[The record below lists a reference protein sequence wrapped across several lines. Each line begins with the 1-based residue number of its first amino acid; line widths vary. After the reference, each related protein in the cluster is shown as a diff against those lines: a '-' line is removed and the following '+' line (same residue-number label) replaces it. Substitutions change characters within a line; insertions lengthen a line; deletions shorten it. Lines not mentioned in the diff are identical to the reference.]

1 MKATASRSRGVC
13 WTGPEVLWIGERSST
28 SSLSPNEVILR
39 IESVG
44 VCGTDLSIWRGNY
57 PGIPVG
63 TIIGHEFGGRIIEVG
78 SDVID
83 RTIGQLVA
91 VDPNIVCGHC
101 PECATGS
108 RALCSE
114 RRLMGLDLDGGLQT
128 QITVDASQTIPVPGN
143 PDPKSLGL
151 VEPLAVGVH
160 ACSRAGV
167 TSGARVGI
175 IGGGAI
181 GMACALQARS
191 LGADSVT
198 VVEPDALRRKTIE
211 EYGVTAIAPGDTPAE
226 RWTVAIDTV
235 GNGTTIS
242 AAMGLM
248 ERGSTICVAGL
259 AEGGTLPPAKD
270 LVHNEL
276 TLTGT
281 FCYTSEDLRT
291 AAELL
296 SIHGLA
302 ALPNDLVHG
311 LDRAPAAIA
320 AYAAG
325 QLGRG
330 KTIVIP

>member
-1 MKATASRSRGVC
+1 MNTTTQFHGVA
-13 WTGPEVLWIGERSST
+13 WAGPEQLALEDRP
-28 SSLSPNEVILR
+28 SPPPTANNEVVVR

-44 VCGTDLSIWRGNY
+44 VCGTDVTIWRGNY
-57 PGIPVG
+57 AGVPAG
-63 TIIGHEFGGRIIEVG
+63 TILGHEFGGTIIEIG
-78 SDVID
+78 ADVVD

-128 QITVDASQTIPVPGN
+128 QLTVDATQTIPVPGN
-143 PDPKSLGL
+143 PDPKALGL

-191 LGADSVT
+191 LGAGSVT
-198 VVEPDALRRKTIE
+198 VVEPDALRRATIE
-211 EYGVTAIAPGDTPAE
+211 EYGVTAIAPGETPAE

-235 GNGTTIS
+235 GNGTTIG
-242 AAMGLM
+242 AVMGLM

-259 AEGGTLPPAKD
+259 ADGGTLPPAKD
-270 LVHNEL
+270 LVHHEL

-281 FCYTSEDLRT
+281 FCYTSEDLQT

-311 LDRAPAAIA
+311 LDQAPGAIA
-320 AYAAG
+320 SYAAG
-325 QLGRG
+325 HLGRG
-330 KTIVIP
+330 KTIIIP

>member
-1 MKATASRSRGVC
+1 V
-13 WTGPEVLWIGERSST
+13 
-28 SSLSPNEVILR
+28 
-39 IESVG
+39 
-44 VCGTDLSIWRGNY
+44 
-57 PGIPVG
+57 
-63 TIIGHEFGGRIIEVG
+63 
-78 SDVID
+78 D

-128 QITVDASQTIPVPGN
+128 QLTVDATQTIPVPGN
-143 PDPKSLGL
+143 PDPKALGL

-191 LGADSVT
+191 LGAGSVT
-198 VVEPDALRRKTIE
+198 VVEPDALRRATIE
-211 EYGVTAIAPGDTPAE
+211 EYGVTAIAPGETPAE

-235 GNGTTIS
+235 GNGTTIG
-242 AAMGLM
+242 AVMGLM

-259 AEGGTLPPAKD
+259 ADGGTLPPAKD
-270 LVHNEL
+270 LVHHEL

-281 FCYTSEDLRT
+281 FCYTSEDLQT

-311 LDRAPAAIA
+311 LDQAPGAIA
-320 AYAAG
+320 SYAAG
-325 QLGRG
+325 HLGRG
-330 KTIVIP
+330 KTIIIP

>member
-1 MKATASRSRGVC
+1 MNTTTQFRGVA
-13 WTGPEVLWIGERSST
+13 WAGPEQLAVEDRPSPQST
-28 SSLSPNEVILR
+28 ANNEVVVR
-39 IESVG
+39 VESIG
-44 VCGTDLSIWRGNY
+44 VCGTDVTIWRGNY
-57 PGIPVG
+57 PGVPAG
-63 TIIGHEFGGRIIEVG
+63 TVLGHEFGGTIVEVG
-78 SDVID
+78 ANVTD
-83 RTIGQLVA
+83 RAIGQLVA
-91 VDPNIVCGHC
+91 VDPNIVCGNC

-114 RRLMGLDLDGGLQT
+114 RRLMGLDIDGGLQT
-128 QITVDASQTIPVPGN
+128 QITVDAAQTITVPGN

-167 TSGARVGI
+167 TAGARLGI

-191 LGADSVT
+191 LGAGSVT
-198 VVEPDALRRKTIE
+198 VVEPDALRRATIE
-211 EYGVTAIAPGDTPAE
+211 EYGVTAIAPGETPAE
-226 RWTVAIDTV
+226 RWNVAIDTV
-235 GNGTTIS
+235 GNGTTI
-242 AAMGLM
+242 AAVMGLM

-270 LVHNEL
+270 LVHHEL

-281 FCYTSEDLRT
+281 FCYTTQDLHT

-296 SIHGLA
+296 AIHGLG

-311 LDRAPAAIA
+311 LDQAPAAIA
-320 AYAAG
+320 AYAG
-325 QLGRG
+325 GHLGRG
-330 KTIVIP
+330 KTIIIP

>member
-1 MKATASRSRGVC
+1 MT
-13 WTGPEVLWIGERSST
+13 
-28 SSLSPNEVILR
+28 
-39 IESVG
+39 
-44 VCGTDLSIWRGNY
+44 IWRGDY
-57 PGIPVG
+57 PGVPAG
-63 TIIGHEFGGRIIEVG
+63 TVLGHEFGGTIVEVG
-78 SDVID
+78 ATVAD
-83 RTIGQLVA
+83 RSVGQLVA
-91 VDPNIVCGHC
+91 VDPNIVCGNC

-128 QITVDASQTIPVPGN
+128 QITVDAVQTIPVPGN

-167 TSGARVGI
+167 TSGARLGI

-191 LGADSVT
+191 LGAGSVT
-198 VVEPDALRRKTIE
+198 VVEPDALRRATIE
-211 EYGVTAIAPGDTPAE
+211 EYGVTAIAPGETPAE
-226 RWTVAIDTV
+226 RWNVAIDTV
-235 GNGTTIS
+235 GNGTTIG
-242 AAMGLM
+242 AVMGLM

-259 AEGGTLPPAKD
+259 AEGGTVPPAKD
-270 LVHNEL
+270 LVHHEL

-281 FCYTSEDLRT
+281 FCYTAEDLRT

-296 SIHGLA
+296 AIHGLA

-311 LDRAPAAIA
+311 LEQAPAAITS
-320 AYAAG
+320 YAAG
-325 QLGRG
+325 HLGRG
-330 KTIVIP
+330 KTIIIP